1 MCLPIIGGVISGI
14 GAAMGAQSAAAQA
27 KGQEQMDLR
36 QAGIEQK
43 TSAYKADRTQD
54 DINRTLGQERAGFA
68 ANGVGLTGSAADT
81 ISDSTEEGALDV
93 AAIRWNSKLAGDNL
107 RYKAK
112 LDNMNAK
119 AASASV
125 PFAFAAPVINGI
137 STYSSS
143 FA

>member
-14 GAAMGAQSAAAQA
+14 GAAMGAASSAAQS

-36 QAGIEQK
+36 QAGIEQQ
-43 TSAYKADRTQD
+43 TGAYKADRTQD

-68 ANGVGLTGSAADT
+68 ANGVGLSGSAADT
-81 ISDSTEEGALDV
+81 VSDSTEEGALDV

-119 AASASV
+119 AAQSSI

-137 STYSSS
+137 STYSSK